1 MEKFREK
8 IDEISLKISIVQNLA
23 ELIEDYFD
31 DNALANKR
39 DFRNK
44 ATLSHL
50 SVEKINE
57 LHASIEDL
65 WNLSISF
72 EKR

>member
-31 DNALANKR
+31 DNDLANKR

-57 LHASIEDL
+57 LHKGVEDL
-65 WNLSISF
+65 WNLTINF